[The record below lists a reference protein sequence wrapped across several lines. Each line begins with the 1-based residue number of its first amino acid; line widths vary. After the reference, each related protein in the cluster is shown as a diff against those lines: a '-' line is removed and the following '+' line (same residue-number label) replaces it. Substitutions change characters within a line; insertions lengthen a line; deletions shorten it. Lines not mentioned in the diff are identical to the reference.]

1 MASRSAQTRVEGQ
14 PLYRTIREW
23 REDERPRERLLRYGA
38 SVLADA
44 ELLAILIGS
53 GTQGFSALDVARA
66 LLQRFGSLTE
76 LASRDVSELR
86 GIRGMGTVRA
96 VTLAAAFEVARRLQ
110 AEPFT
115 SRRVIRSP
123 ADVAQMF
130 IPRLRGARTESFWV
144 LLLNAANQVIRE
156 VVVSEGILTAS
167 LVHPREVFRLAITES
182 AAAVILLHNHPS
194 GNTEPSPED
203 IALTRQLVQ
212 AGSIVGIPV
221 LDHIIIAGETY
232 VSLRERGVF

>member
-1 MASRSAQTRVEGQ
+1 MAPRGTQARVTA
-14 PLYRTIREW
+14 PPSYRTIRQW

-38 SVLADA
+38 AVLSDA

-53 GTQGFSALDVARA
+53 GTHGFSAVDVARE
-66 LLQRFGSLTE
+66 LLRRFGTLTE
-76 LASRDVSELR
+76 LSARDVSELR
-86 GIRGMGTVRA
+86 AIRGMGPVRA
-96 VTLAAAFEVARRLQ
+96 VVVAAAFELARRLQ

-115 SRRVIRSP
+115 LRKSIRSP
-123 ADVAQMF
+123 EDVARLY
-130 IPRLRGARTESFWV
+130 IPRLRGARTESFHV
-144 LLLNAANQVIRE
+144 LLLNAAHHVIRE
-156 VVVSEGILTAS
+156 VRISEGTLTAS

-182 AAAVILLHNHPS
+182 AAAIIALHNHPS

-212 AGSIVGIPV
+212 AGAVVDIPL

-232 VSLRERGVF
+232 VSLRERGLM